1 MAGTERWRGYRLEI
15 VGGDFLAGWGEKST
29 PGEILMVIHYLVH
42 LLPREYQARLP
53 QLARRGGPWRF
64 LGGVAQKLSKNSNL
78 PCILWVGNRNKER
91 RRMVGYQSFET
102 YLEEKIP
109 DSPRKSYY
117 LMPIHDHLGQILA
130 PEIEGLGWSK
140 ALELAKV
147 ARGEGGQFDC
157 STWLHSATRLHTAQ
171 WSTKEELKEAVHKSF
186 TGEGY
191 EAYGR
196 VCFKL
201 FESQLPVVERR
212 LYLASQMVGTE
223 RSRGYCPELV

>member
-1 MAGTERWRGYRLEI
+1 
-15 VGGDFLAGWGEKST
+15 
-29 PGEILMVIHYLVH
+29 
-42 LLPREYQARLP
+42 
-53 QLARRGGPWRF
+53 
-64 LGGVAQKLSKNSNL
+64 
-78 PCILWVGNRNKER
+78 
-91 RRMVGYQSFET
+91 MVGYQSFET
-102 YLEEKIP
+102 YLEVKIP

-140 ALELAKV
+140 LLEPAKV
-147 ARGEGGQFDC
+147 ARGEWGQFDC